1 MISRELSPVWLA
13 LPLALLLTLL
23 QTSPAWSHGGEE
35 HSHADDAPPA
45 VPAAISSPQP
55 RASAQSEEF
64 ELVAVL
70 AEQTLTLYLDQ
81 YASNAPVVDAR
92 IELESGAF
100 KAVAKQIEPGVY
112 RLSGKAFAK
121 PGKYP
126 LLFSLQTADSADLL
140 SATLEV
146 PAEASMQEKLQV
158 KAQGSEQIIAIANNR
173 YVWGAAVLALLAGIG
188 VMRSRRR
195 K

>member
-1 MISRELSPVWLA
+1 MISRVFTLAWLA
-13 LPLALLLTLL
+13 LPLALLLT
-23 QTSPAWSHGGEE
+23 SSAWSHGGEE

-45 VPAAISSPQP
+45 AASMPSPQP

-70 AEQTLTLYLDQ
+70 AEQTLKLYLDQ

-112 RLSGKAFAK
+112 RLPGKAFAK

-146 PAEASMQEKLQV
+146 AQPAAEAANPDS
-158 KAQGSEQIIAIANNR
+158 KAPDQRI
-173 YVWGAAVLALLAGIG
+173 VWGAASLLLLAGIG
-188 VMRSRRR
+188 FVLLRRR

>member
-13 LPLALLLTLL
+13 LPLALPLALLLTLLLTLL

-35 HSHADDAPPA
+35 HSHADEAPPA
-45 VPAAISSPQP
+45 AAASMPSPQP

-112 RLSGKAFAK
+112 RLPGKAFAK

-146 PAEASMQEKLQV
+146 AQPAAETAKPDTKVLDQR
-158 KAQGSEQIIAIANNR
+158 I
-173 YVWGAAVLALLAGIG
+173 VWGATSLMILAGIG
-188 VMRSRRR
+188 FVLMRRR

>member
-1 MISRELSPVWLA
+1 MTSRVLSLA
-13 LPLALLLTLL
+13 WFYLPLALLMALL
-23 QTSPAWSHGGEE
+23 LTSPAWAHGGEE

-45 VPAAISSPQP
+45 APASIASAQP
-55 RASAQSEEF
+55 RVSAQSEEF

-146 PAEASMQEKLQV
+146 AQPAAEAANPDS
-158 KAQGSEQIIAIANNR
+158 KAPDQRI
-173 YVWGAAVLALLAGIG
+173 VWGAASLLLLAGIG
-188 VMRSRRR
+188 FVLLRRR

>member
-1 MISRELSPVWLA
+1 M
-13 LPLALLLTLL
+13 ALLL
-23 QTSPAWSHGGEE
+23 TSPAWSHGGEE

-45 VPAAISSPQP
+45 AASMPSPQP

-112 RLSGKAFAK
+112 RLPGKAFAK

-140 SATLEV
+140 SAMLEV
-146 PAEASMQEKLQV
+146 PAEASMQEKLQA
-158 KAQGSEQIIAIANNR
+158 KTQGSEQIIAIANNR

-188 VMRSRRR
+188 AMRSRRR